1 MTEQFYAF
9 LSPDN
14 GGTEGGAKT
23 IEAILNAVK
32 SADKRADGAN
42 WFGREKLVFLRTNKI
57 ATHKS
62 HRLVTAY
69 FPQNGSKQGFRVFS
83 CFSML

>member
-1 MTEQFYAF
+1 MRNGVEQFYVEV
-9 LSPDN
+9 LT
-14 GGTEGGAKT
+14 GT
-23 IEAILNAVK
+23 IFDAVK